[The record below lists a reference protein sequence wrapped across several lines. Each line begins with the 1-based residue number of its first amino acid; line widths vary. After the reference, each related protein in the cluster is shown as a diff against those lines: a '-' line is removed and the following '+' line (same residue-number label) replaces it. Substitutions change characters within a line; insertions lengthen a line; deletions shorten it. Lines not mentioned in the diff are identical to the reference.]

1 MQRTQSPQ
9 TYELPAPGRSPGIVR
24 PPTEPPRTHGKMG
37 AFVKRDSSGGGFA
50 QAQVGDSNINQN
62 AVLKG

>member
-24 PPTEPPRTHGKMG
+24 PPTEPPGTHGK
-37 AFVKRDSSGGGFA
+37 ARSFVRGIQSGGGFA
-50 QAQVGDSNINQN
+50 QAQVGDSI
-62 AVLKG
+62 